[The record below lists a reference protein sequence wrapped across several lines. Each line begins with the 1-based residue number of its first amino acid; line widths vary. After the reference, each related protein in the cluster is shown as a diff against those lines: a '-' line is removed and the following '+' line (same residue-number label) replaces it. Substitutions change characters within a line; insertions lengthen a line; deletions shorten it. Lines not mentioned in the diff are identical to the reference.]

1 MKEDSYNPAA
11 IEKEVQA
18 YWKKNKSFEVNPD
31 EKKEKYYCLSMFP
44 YPSGELH
51 MGHVR
56 NYTIGDVISRF
67 QRMKGKNVLQPM
79 GWDAFGLPAEN
90 AAIQNNVSPKKWTE
104 ENIAFMKKQLSSLGF
119 AYDWRRELKTCDE
132 DYYKWEQWLFCEMYK
147 NGLVA
152 REKAEVNWDPVD
164 ETVLANEQVIDGKG
178 WRSGAEVEKKIIDQ
192 WAFKIEDFAEELL
205 TELDSL
211 KDWPEQVKTM
221 QKNWIGKSVG
231 MEFLFNLSNKDQLKV
246 FTTRP
251 DTIMGVSFVGIS
263 SAHPIVLELAKE
275 DKDLESWLKLNSK
288 GPTSEAERSS
298 QEKIGYK
305 LNLKAEHPISKQELD
320 VWVANFV
327 LMDYGSGA
335 LMAVPGH
342 DQRDFEF
349 AKKYDIKIKQ
359 VINDGQGELDKLD
372 QAVTE
377 KGILI
382 NSGKNLDGL
391 NFDEAFK
398 TISKLAKKE
407 KFGSEK
413 INYRL
418 KNWGISRQRK
428 WGAPIPMMINQKD
441 SSDVIPFSDL
451 TEEEI
456 SSEILLKNGQKYVKE
471 KDTFDTFLESSWYFA
486 RFASYSSRDKIFD
499 KEVDY
504 WLPVDQYIG
513 GIEHAILHLLYSR
526 FFTKALNDLELIK
539 FREPFIKLLCQGM
552 VLKDGTKMSKSRG
565 NTVNPQELI
574 NLYGADT
581 VRLFSMFA
589 SPPEQS
595 LEWSNEG
602 VKGSHKFLNK
612 LWKLSLTLINQKIH
626 KRKRTIDI
634 KPLEVKLNQTI
645 KKVSDD
651 FERRNSFN
659 TAIAAVMELL
669 NLIPKEFSHNE
680 ISEDERKIFKKIIDS
695 SLLML
700 SPIAPHITHE
710 LWKKLKNGKEI
721 LNESWPTYDSDLLEE
736 ESYKLVV
743 QVNGK
748 LRGSLLLNEEKSQ
761 DEIIDL
767 SKEIENVKK
776 FILDKE
782 IKKIIFIE
790 KKLFVVGFQRMA
802 MRLLCPIILA

>member
-205 TELDSL
+205 AELDSL

-275 DKDLESWLKLNSK
+275 DKDLKSWLKLNSK

-305 LNLKAEHPISKQELD
+305 LNLKAEHPISKQKLD

-349 AKKYDIKIKQ
+349 ANKYDIKIKQ

-428 WGAPIPMMINQKD
+428 WGAPIPMMINQED

-552 VLKDGTKMSKSRG
+552 VLKDGTKMSKSKG

-721 LNESWPTYDSDLLEE
+721 LNESWPTYDPELLEE

-761 DEIIDL
+761 DEIIEL

-790 KKLFVVGFQRMA
+790 KKLINFVV
-802 MRLLCPIILA
+802 I

>member
-305 LNLKAEHPISKQELD
+305 LDLKAEHPISKQELD

-428 WGAPIPMMINQKD
+428 WGAPIPMMINQED

-552 VLKDGTKMSKSRG
+552 VLKDGTKMSKSKG

-634 KPLEVKLNQTI
+634 KPLEAKLNQTI

-721 LNESWPTYDSDLLEE
+721 LNESWPTYDPKLLEE

-748 LRGSLLLNEEKSQ
+748 LRGSLLLNEKKSQ

-790 KKLFVVGFQRMA
+790 KKLINFVV
-802 MRLLCPIILA
+802 I

>member
-372 QAVTE
+372 HAVTE

-428 WGAPIPMMINQKD
+428 WGAPIPMMINQED

-552 VLKDGTKMSKSRG
+552 VLKDGTKMSKSKG

-721 LNESWPTYDSDLLEE
+721 LNESWPTYDPELLEE

-790 KKLFVVGFQRMA
+790 KKLINFVV
-802 MRLLCPIILA
+802 I

>member
-1 MKEDSYNPAA
+1 MKEDSYNPSE
-11 IEKEVQA
+11 IEKKIQS
-18 YWKKNKSFEVNPD
+18 YWKKNNSFEANPNS
-31 EKKEKYYCLSMFP
+31 KKEKYYCLSMFP

-56 NYTIGDVISRF
+56 NYTIGDVISRY

-104 ENIAFMKKQLSSLGF
+104 ENILFMKKQLNSLGF

-147 NGLVA
+147 KGLVI

-178 WRSGAEVEKKIIDQ
+178 WRSGADVEKKIIDQ

-205 TELDSL
+205 SELESL
-211 KDWPEQVKTM
+211 KEWPEQVKTM
-221 QKNWIGKSVG
+221 QKNWIGKSIG
-231 MEFLFNLSNKDQLKV
+231 MEFSFNLSNKHKINV

-251 DTIMGVSFVGIS
+251 DTIMGVSFIGLS
-263 SAHPIVLELAKE
+263 LAHPIVSELAKE
-275 DKDLESWLKLNSK
+275 NNELKEWIEFNAK
-288 GPTSEAERSS
+288 GSTSEANRSS
-298 QEKIGYK
+298 LEKKGFK
-305 LNLKAEHPISKQELD
+305 LGIKAEHPISKEEIE

-327 LMDYGSGA
+327 LMEYGSGA

-359 VINDGQGELDKLD
+359 VIDTGEGELKELK
-372 QAVTE
+372 AALIE
-377 KGILI
+377 KGLLI
-382 NSGKNLDGL
+382 NSGKDLDGL
-391 NFDEAFK
+391 NFNEAFEK
-398 TISKLAKKE
+398 ISNLAKKNN
-407 KFGSEK
+407 FGSK
-413 INYRL
+413 KVNYRL

-428 WGAPIPMMINQKD
+428 WGAPIPMMINTEN

-451 TEEEI
+451 KEEEI
-456 SSEILLKNGQKYVKE
+456 NSEILIKNGKHYIKE

-486 RFASYSSRDKIFD
+486 RFASYNSSDKIFND
-499 KEVDY
+499 EVDH

-513 GIEHAILHLLYSR
+513 GIEHAILHLLYAR
-526 FFTKALNDLELIK
+526 FFSKALNDLGLVK
-539 FREPFIKLLCQGM
+539 FREPFKKLLCQGM
-552 VLKDGTKMSKSRG
+552 VLKDGSKMSKSKG

-574 NLYGADT
+574 DVYGADT

-595 LEWSNEG
+595 LEWSNDG

-612 LWKLSLTLINQKIH
+612 LWNLSSKLANQTVKNENSVL
-626 KRKRTIDI
+626 DL
-634 KPLEVKLNQTI
+634 KPLEIKLNQTI

-659 TAIAAVMELL
+659 TAIAAIMELL
-669 NLIPKEFSHNE
+669 NNIPKDFMKDE
-680 ISEDERKIFKKIIDS
+680 ITEDERKLFKKLIDS

-710 LWKKLKNGKEI
+710 LWNKLENGKEI
-721 LNESWPTYDSDLLEE
+721 LNECWPEFDPNLLEE
-736 ESYKLVV
+736 KNYKMIV

-748 LRGSLLLNEEKSQ
+748 LRGSLMLDEEKSKE
-761 DEIIDL
+761 EIIEL
-767 SKEIENVKK
+767 SKEVENVRKY
-776 FILDKE
+776 ILDKE
-782 IKKIIFIE
+782 ISKTIFVE
-790 KKLFVVGFQRMA
+790 KKLVNFVVN
-802 MRLLCPIILA
+802 

>member
-428 WGAPIPMMINQKD
+428 WGAPIPMMINQED

-552 VLKDGTKMSKSRG
+552 VLKDGTKMSKSKG

-710 LWKKLKNGKEI
+710 LWKKLKNGNEI
-721 LNESWPTYDSDLLEE
+721 LNESWPTYDPELLEE

-748 LRGSLLLNEEKSQ
+748 LRGFLLLNEEKSQ

-790 KKLFVVGFQRMA
+790 KKLINLVV
-802 MRLLCPIILA
+802 I